1 MIVAGYLVIC
11 SILGFFVPVKIRRLY
26 ILILSFMLPLLYFG
40 FSVPNDSYDLSRY
53 YVMIEHMQGMQLH
66 DLFNTESTWSSY
78 ISGTEYVSFLYLWV
92 IANVGNGIKELLP
105 YVSGVIVYISLF
117 FLAYRAAKKYPLST
131 QKFAIV
137 ILYIIFV
144 FNYGEISG
152 VRNAIAFAI
161 AALVLYEDL
170 VEHKNKWL
178 SITLLVLLSMVHSS
192 VFIILFLRI
201 ILLFRRMISFKL
213 VAVACLL
220 LQPGLRLIQM
230 ILSRFSGFSFIVT
243 LLNKI
248 KGYSIRTEYNLRL
261 VFGGVIIAILVLI
274 VATYVVKCEK
284 AIFKS
289 YYELTVCLEAIALGG
304 IGIDVLFS
312 RLTNLLFFI
321 SIPYMVY
328 IAHTMIKN
336 RLLLISI
343 KNNRSKLLGSFS
355 VIGLYVVSAFF
366 IAFNTYYLYMRIS
379 NYFFV

>member
-152 VRNAIAFAI
+152 VRNAIAFA
-161 AALVLYEDL
+161 
-170 VEHKNKWL
+170 N
-178 SITLLVLLSMVHSS
+178 
-192 VFIILFLRI
+192 
-201 ILLFRRMISFKL
+201 
-213 VAVACLL
+213 
-220 LQPGLRLIQM
+220 
-230 ILSRFSGFSFIVT
+230 
-243 LLNKI
+243 
-248 KGYSIRTEYNLRL
+248 
-261 VFGGVIIAILVLI
+261 
-274 VATYVVKCEK
+274 
-284 AIFKS
+284 
-289 YYELTVCLEAIALGG
+289 
-304 IGIDVLFS
+304 
-312 RLTNLLFFI
+312 
-321 SIPYMVY
+321 
-328 IAHTMIKN
+328 
-336 RLLLISI
+336 
-343 KNNRSKLLGSFS
+343 
-355 VIGLYVVSAFF
+355 
-366 IAFNTYYLYMRIS
+366 
-379 NYFFV
+379 